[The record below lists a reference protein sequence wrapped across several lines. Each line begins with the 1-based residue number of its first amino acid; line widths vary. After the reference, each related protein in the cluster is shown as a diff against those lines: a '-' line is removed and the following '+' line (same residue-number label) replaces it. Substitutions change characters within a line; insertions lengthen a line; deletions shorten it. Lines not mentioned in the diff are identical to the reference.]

1 MAPLTDDKQ
10 SIPLGCSALRGD
22 GGCLAADRPNVTM
35 GLRLTAVCPSQELL
49 LVFLLVMKVEEV
61 EPATDRGG

>member
-1 MAPLTDDKQ
+1 
-10 SIPLGCSALRGD
+10 
-22 GGCLAADRPNVTM
+22 M
-35 GLRLTAVCPSQELL
+35 GLRLTVVCPSQELL